1 MMLYPS
7 IDKLITK
14 VPSKYGLI
22 ILASKRAH
30 DMRVNQD
37 YKLED
42 YQSEKQVGMALEE
55 VVEGLLYPSE
65 VNEVVVETF
74 E

>member
-7 IDKLITK
+7 IDKLIEK

-30 DMRVNQD
+30 DMRVNHD
-37 YKLED
+37 YLLDNYE
-42 YQSEKQVGMALEE
+42 SEKAVGKALEE
-55 VVEGLLYPSE
+55 VIAEKLMPKE
-65 VNEVVVETF
+65 
-74 E
+74 

>member
-7 IDKLITK
+7 IDKLIKK

-30 DMRVNQD
+30 DMRNNND
-37 YKLED
+37 YILEE
-42 YQSEKQVGMALEE
+42 YQSEKPVGKALEE
-55 VVEGLLYPSE
+55 VIEGVLKPE
-65 VNEVVVETF
+65 D
-74 E
+74 

>member
-7 IDKLITK
+7 IDKLIKK

-30 DMRVNQD
+30 DMRVNNEYLLD
-37 YKLED
+37 KYE
-42 YQSEKQVGMALEE
+42 SEKVVGKALEE
-55 VVEGLLYPSE
+55 VVAGELTPE
-65 VNEVVVETF
+65 NQV
-74 E
+74 

>member
-7 IDKLITK
+7 IDKLIKK

-30 DMRVNQD
+30 DMRNNND
-37 YKLED
+37 YILEE
-42 YQSEKQVGMALEE
+42 YQSEKPVGKALEE
-55 VVEGLLYPSE
+55 VIEGVLKPKE
-65 VNEVVVETF
+65 
-74 E
+74 

>member
-7 IDKLITK
+7 IDKLIKK

-30 DMRVNQD
+30 DMRVNND
-37 YKLED
+37 YLLDKYE
-42 YQSEKQVGMALEE
+42 SEKAVGKALEE
-55 VVEGLLYPSE
+55 VIAEKLMPKE
-65 VNEVVVETF
+65 
-74 E
+74 

>member
-7 IDKLITK
+7 IDKLIKK

-30 DMRVNQD
+30 DMRKNND
-37 YKLED
+37 YILEE
-42 YQSEKQVGMALEE
+42 YQSEKPVGKALEE
-55 VVEGLLYPSE
+55 VIEGVLKPE
-65 VNEVVVETF
+65 E
-74 E
+74 

>member
-7 IDKLITK
+7 IDKLIEK

-30 DMRVNQD
+30 EMRLNNDFQLDNYESV
-37 YKLED
+37 KP
-42 YQSEKQVGMALEE
+42 VGKALEE
-55 VVEGLLYPSE
+55 VIEGVLYPE
-65 VNEVVVETF
+65 NK
-74 E
+74 

>member
-7 IDKLITK
+7 IDKLIKK

-30 DMRVNQD
+30 DMRNNND
-37 YKLED
+37 YILEE
-42 YQSEKQVGMALEE
+42 YQSEKPVGKALEE
-55 VVEGLLYPSE
+55 VIEGVLKTE
-65 VNEVVVETF
+65 E
-74 E
+74 

>member
-7 IDKLITK
+7 IDKLIKK

-30 DMRVNQD
+30 DMRVNNSYLLD
-37 YKLED
+37 KYE
-42 YQSEKQVGMALEE
+42 SEKHVGKALEE
-55 VVEGLLYPSE
+55 VIAGELVPEELK
-65 VNEVVVETF
+65 
-74 E
+74 

>member
-7 IDKLITK
+7 IDKLNEKI
-14 VPSKYGLI
+14 PSNYRLI

-30 DMRVNQD
+30 QMQEFGNYLLDED
-37 YKLED
+37 D
-42 YQSEKQVGMALEE
+42 YQSVKPVGKALEE
-55 VVEGLLYPSE
+55 VVAGQLQ
-65 VNEVVVETF
+65 VNENE

>member
-7 IDKLITK
+7 IDKLIKK

-30 DMRVNQD
+30 DMRNNND
-37 YKLED
+37 YILEE
-42 YQSEKQVGMALEE
+42 YQSEKPVGKALEE
-55 VVEGLLYPSE
+55 VIEGVLKPE
-65 VNEVVVETF
+65 A
-74 E
+74 